1 MISYFDFFIADHLLW
16 WGKEIY
22 EIFWNIGMWQQ
33 TSRQTAVRNVGMWQ
47 QTSRQTAISMA
58 LL

>member
-1 MISYFDFFIADHLLW
+1 
-16 WGKEIY
+16 
-22 EIFWNIGMWQQ
+22 MWQQ

-47 QTSRQTAISMA
+47 QTSRQTAVSMA